1 MHRVSAT
8 GPKAE
13 PWPWAGYAPVALR
26 FASETRSRRE
36 MLGRRYLVMLGYL
49 VMRWSHSAWIDADY
63 EKPGL
68 WARTWAF
75 VHRLHICGRAGRRWR
90 INLAHT
96 PSHSASP
103 QLLLRRS
110 RSRSASAVSSEATL
124 AHCAYVCQL
133 STGNTTPPARGSPE
147 QIQVT
152 TDGEYILHIDALPYK
167 ATQNTLEELTVGE
180 ALDEWDGRRGDGDV
194 WMMRDQA

>member
-90 INLAHT
+90 MCVRVRSRAHIA
-96 PSHSASP
+96 SHR
-103 QLLLRRS
+103 RRS
-110 RSRSASAVSSEATL
+110 IYIVTSRTRRRTAHHHSCCFVALALARPPQSAAKPLSHIVHTS
-124 AHCAYVCQL
+124 VNCQL
-133 STGNTTPPARGSPE
+133 ATPHPPPGEVPNKSKSQPMVNTS
-147 QIQVT
+147 
-152 TDGEYILHIDALPYK
+152 YI
-167 ATQNTLEELTVGE
+167 
-180 ALDEWDGRRGDGDV
+180 
-194 WMMRDQA
+194 